1 MDDGRQ
7 AQGLGTHLRKLGLD
21 EIGIDLYQWLLGA
34 GPTTHVQLAEAFGV
48 SVDAVRKGVSTLT
61 KAGLITS
68 TGDSA
73 ETVTPVEP
81 TAGLQRLAHARQ
93 SELREAEIAAVN
105 AYRSFRRSVWQHSP
119 DDVVEVITAPHIAE
133 RVELE
138 ERAAAHE
145 VLRFDSPPYSTPSG
159 PNDLEVENLHR
170 GVSYR
175 VVYARAAV
183 QQRDYYA
190 ENIQPCIAAGE
201 QARVLPTVPVKL
213 SVYDGRLAMVSLSDS
228 EAAIVRSMLVVRQ
241 SSLLDALVGLFE
253 TSWRAA
259 LPMHLG
265 TKEPSSLRPTERKI
279 IELLASGISDHA
291 IAELVGISRRT
302 LSRNLETL
310 STRAGVVNRFQLA
323 VYACRNG
330 WI

>member
-1 MDDGRQ
+1 MED
-7 AQGLGTHLRKLGLD
+7 AQRPLGLGSHLRRLGLED
-21 EIGIDLYQWLLGA
+21 AAVELYQWLLGA
-34 GPTTHVQLAEAFGV
+34 GPTSHAQLAEAFGI
-48 SVDAVRKGVSTLT
+48 SVDAVRKGVSALT

-93 SELREAEIAAVN
+93 AELREAEISAVN
-105 AYRSFRRSVWQHSP
+105 AYRAFRRSVWQHSP

-133 RVELE
+133 RVDLE
-138 ERAAAHE
+138 ERAAATE
-145 VLRFDSPPYSTPSG
+145 VLRFDSPPYSTPGG
-159 PNDLEVENLHR
+159 PNDLEVENLRR

-183 QQRDYYA
+183 SQRDYYA

-228 EAAIVRSMLVVRQ
+228 EAEIVRSMLLVRQ

-265 TKEPSSLRPTERKI
+265 TREPSSLRPIERKI
-279 IELLASGISDHA
+279 VELLASGITDHA
-291 IAELVGISRRT
+291 IAELLGISRRT
-302 LSRNLETL
+302 LSRNLESLT
-310 STRAGVVNRFQLA
+310 TRAGVVNRFQLA